1 MVREFK
7 LPDVGEGVAEGE
19 LVQWFVEP
27 GDTVTEDQPVAE
39 VQTDKAL
46 VEVPSPVNGTVK
58 ELRAE
63 EGEIVPVGDVIIVF
77 QEEGEED
84 VEAEAEAAEAEP
96 EAEAPDETDA
106 AAEPENDDEEPPTSE
121 GRVFAAP
128 SARRVALELGVN
140 VAEVEGSGPSGRVTE
155 GDVRAHAET

>member
-19 LVQWFVEP
+19 LVQWLVET
-27 GDTVTEDQPVAE
+27 GDAVTEDQPVAE

-63 EGEIVPVGDVIIVF
+63 AGDIIPVGDVMIVF
-77 QEEGEED
+77 QEEGE
-84 VEAEAEAAEAEP
+84 AGAEAAEP
-96 EAEAPDETDA
+96 EEQEEEGA
-106 AAEPENDDEEPPTSE
+106 AAESGATGAEPAETPGEPGTDGEEPPTPE
-121 GRVFAAP
+121 GRVFASP
-128 SARRVALELGVN
+128 SARRLARELGVN
-140 VAEVEGSGPSGRVTE
+140 IAAV
-155 GDVRAHAET
+155 